1 MGSPPGEEG
10 GTDNEIQHE
19 VTISKPFCLG
29 VTEVTQAQYRA
40 VTGNNPS
47 RFEGDDLPVERV
59 NWHDAM
65 EFCEKL
71 SEKTGNNVRL
81 PTEAEWE
88 YACRAGTTT
97 PFSTG
102 ETINT
107 NQANYNG
114 NYKVQ

>member
-1 MGSPPGEEG
+1 MGA
-10 GTDNEIQHE
+10 
-19 VTISKPFCLG
+19 
-29 VTEVTQAQYRA
+29 TEVTQAQYKA
-40 VTGNNPS
+40 VIGGNPS
-47 RFEGDDLPVERV
+47 YFKGNRLPVEKV
-59 NWHDAM
+59 AWNDAV

-71 SEKTGNNVRL
+71 SRKENKNYRL

-97 PFSTG
+97 PFHTG

-114 NYKVQ
+114 DYIYSNGRRGIDRRRTISVAGFEPNR